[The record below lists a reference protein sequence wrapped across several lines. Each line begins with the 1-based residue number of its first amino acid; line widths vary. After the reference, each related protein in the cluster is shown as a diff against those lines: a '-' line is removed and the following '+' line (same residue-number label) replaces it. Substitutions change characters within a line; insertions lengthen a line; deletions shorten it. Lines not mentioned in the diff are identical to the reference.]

1 MLKRKIKVILDTN
14 WYISATISKKSRR
27 SFYKLLVDKRLD
39 IIYADELLAE
49 YQLVMNRKKFLKL
62 ILPAQVQRFIYLILP
77 KLLRVVIKTSVQLS
91 RDAKDDYLLALS
103 IDSNAKYL
111 VTGDNDLL
119 VLGKIANTKI
129 ITMSEFLEILD

>member
-1 MLKRKIKVILDTN
+1 
-14 WYISATISKKSRR
+14 
-27 SFYKLLVDKRLD
+27 
-39 IIYADELLAE
+39 
-49 YQLVMNRKKFLKL
+49 
-62 ILPAQVQRFIYLILP
+62 LILP
-77 KLLRVVIKTSVQLS
+77 KLLRVVIKTSVQVS